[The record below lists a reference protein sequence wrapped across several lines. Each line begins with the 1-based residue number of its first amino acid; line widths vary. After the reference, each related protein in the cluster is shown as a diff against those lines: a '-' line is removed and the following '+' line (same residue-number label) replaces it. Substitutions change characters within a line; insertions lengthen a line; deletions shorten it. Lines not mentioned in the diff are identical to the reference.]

1 MAKKK
6 ITILKDGPYRVSGA
20 VPLKERNIKEAAS
33 GNKWEDEKEFPS
45 QETMVLCR
53 CGESKNTP
61 FCDGRHVS
69 CGFSGDE
76 TASKASYRERT
87 ELLEGAQIDLLD
99 DKRCA
104 MAGFCHLGRSDV
116 WELTE
121 LSDTEEHRKAAIEG
135 ACACPAG
142 RLTAVDKEGNVIE
155 PVLDEEIIM
164 IRHRQRELIAG
175 LYVTGEIPLE
185 SSDGELYETRNRCV
199 LCRCGK
205 SDNKPFCDASHE
217 THKKQAG

>member
-6 ITILKDGPYRVSGA
+6 ITILKDGPYSVSGA
-20 VPLKERNIKEAAS
+20 VPLKEKNIKEETY
-33 GNKWEDEKEFPS
+33 GNKWEEVRDFPA

-53 CGESKNTP
+53 CGESKNKP
-61 FCDGRHVS
+61 FCDGSHVS
-69 CGFSGDE
+69 CGFVGDE
-76 TASKASYRERT
+76 TASKASYRKRA
-87 ELLEGAQIDLLD
+87 ELLEGAQVDILD
-99 DKRCA
+99 DKRCILA
-104 MAGFCHLGRSDV
+104 RFCHLGRSDV

-121 LSDTEEHRKAAIEG
+121 LSDNEGHRKAAIEG

-164 IRHRQRELIAG
+164 IRQPQREQTSG
-175 LYVTGEIPLE
+175 LYVTGGIPLE
-185 SSDGELYETRNRCV
+185 SSDGELYETRNRYV

-205 SDNKPFCDASHE
+205 SNNKPFCDASHE
-217 THKKQAG
+217 TCKKQA